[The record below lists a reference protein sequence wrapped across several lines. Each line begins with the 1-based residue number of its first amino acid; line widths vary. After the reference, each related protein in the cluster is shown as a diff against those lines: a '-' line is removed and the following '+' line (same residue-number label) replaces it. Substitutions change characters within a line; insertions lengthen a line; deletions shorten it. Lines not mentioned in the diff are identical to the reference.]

1 MCEWRVVVKRGDKEE
16 EIMEVASLIRTE
28 GSAVIIEGT
37 FGERKEVEGTI
48 AEVDSDRH
56 LIIISS
62 DERTQA

>member
-1 MCEWRVVVKRGDKEE
+1 MCEWRVIIKRGDNEE

-28 GSAVIIEGT
+28 GSAVIVEGT
-37 FGERKEVEGTI
+37 FGERKEVEGRI
-48 AEVDSDRH
+48 DEVDSDRH